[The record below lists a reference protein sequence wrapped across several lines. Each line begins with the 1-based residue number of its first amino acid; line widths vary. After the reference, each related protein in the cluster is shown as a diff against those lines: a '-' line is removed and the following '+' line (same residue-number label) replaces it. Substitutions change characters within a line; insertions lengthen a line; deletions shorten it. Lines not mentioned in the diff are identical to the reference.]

1 MHGWNMVPGK
11 FTVDGMDGSDF
22 RGKTVGP
29 VYFETACTY
38 VLGRIYVYCTY
49 NLFSR
54 IISRI
59 SYM

>member
-1 MHGWNMVPGK
+1 MHGWNMIPWK
-11 FTVDGMDGSDF
+11 FPVDGMDDA
-22 RGKTVGP
+22 VGP